1 MATIVP
7 NNLHVHTLVLHREN
21 LESISPTSDRRRMP
35 INSPP
40 SSAFLQVIDGKLAP
54 FLSKVIKFASS
65 HVFSCSLCR
74 EKGFICELCHNG
86 QVLYPFQ
93 ESTTKRYT
101 VAFTPRR

>member
-1 MATIVP
+1 MK
-7 NNLHVHTLVLHREN
+7 
-21 LESISPTSDRRRMP
+21 SIK
-35 INSPP
+35 

-74 EKGFICELCHNG
+74 EKGFICELCHDG

-93 ESTTKRYT
+93 ESTTKRYSLS
-101 VAFTPRR
+101 FIL